1 MTVTFEKISADAS
14 WEIFDQAARRLLGVD
29 AETFIERWE
38 SGSYVGDADTKVMK
52 VAMLRP
58 SGR

>member
-1 MTVTFEKISADAS
+1 MAVTFEKINADAS
-14 WEIFDQAARRLLGVD
+14 WEIFDQAARRLLGID

-38 SGSYVGDADTKVMK
+38 NGSYASDADTRVMK